1 MENTLENENEFLN
14 SFSPSLEDLQKVSEC
29 HDKVLSLIHGS
40 NLHEDLIEYLL
51 NPFEKILQHNGV
63 NLQETEY

>member
-1 MENTLENENEFLN
+1 MENTEQKEENFLN
-14 SFSPSLEDLQKVSEC
+14 SFSVSMEDLQKVSEC
-29 HDKVLSLIHGS
+29 HDKIIDLIHSS

-63 NLQETEY
+63 NLLESDC